1 MKEEEMEVRVRV
13 PAPLKKLA
21 EERDVIKAQGKTV
34 EEVLRWLTE
43 TYPGLKKMI
52 CDEQGRVRRFIN
64 IYVNDEDIRFIQNL
78 ETPLK
83 EGDQISIVPA
93 IAGGS
98 PLKREGALIFAPKF
112 MTGAFKTVKAFKDW
126 LIIKAKKEG
135 SEISVEET
143 HQLLQKKEPIV
154 LLDIREKE
162 EIAVGY
168 IEGATFL
175 PQGLLSEKVE
185 NLLPD
190 KDVPVVIYCT
200 GGIRS
205 LAAAKLMKEK
215 GYTHVFSMAKGIN
228 EWKAAGCEVVSD
240 SELTPDQLTR
250 YSRHLMLKEV
260 GMEGQIQLLKAKVLL
275 VGAGGLGCPAALYL
289 AAAGVGTL
297 GIVDSDKVDLTNLQR
312 QVLHGLADVGRPK
325 TESAKE
331 AIRRINPGVKVVTYQ
346 ERLTPQNALEIFQKY
361 DLIIDGS
368 DNFPTKYLV
377 NDASFLTGKPY
388 IYGGVFQF
396 EGQAS
401 VFFPKEGGPCL
412 RCLFP
417 EPPPPGLVPS

>member
-1 MKEEEMEVRVRV
+1 
-13 PAPLKKLA
+13 LL
-21 EERDVIKAQGKTV
+21 
-34 EEVLRWLTE
+34 
-43 TYPGLKKMI
+43 
-52 CDEQGRVRRFIN
+52 
-64 IYVNDEDIRFIQNL
+64 L
-78 ETPLK
+78 ET
-83 EGDQISIVPA
+83 E
-93 IAGGS
+93 
-98 PLKREGALIFAPKF
+98 KREGEHMKIGTLRT
-112 MTGAFKTVKAFKDW
+112 MKAFKDW
-126 LIIKAKKEG
+126 FIIKAKNEG
-135 SEISVEET
+135 SEISVEKT
-143 HQLLQKKEPIV
+143 HELLQRKEPVV

-162 EIAVGY
+162 EIALGF
-168 IEGATFL
+168 IEGSTFL
-175 PQGLLSEKVE
+175 SQGLLNEKVE

-190 KDVPVVIYCT
+190 KDVPVVVYCA

-228 EWKAAGCEVVSD
+228 GWKAAGYDVVSD
-240 SELTPDQLTR
+240 SELTPDQLSR
-250 YSRHLMLKEV
+250 YSRHLLLKDV
-260 GMEGQIQLLKAKVLL
+260 GMEGQIRLLNAKVLL

-331 AIRRINPGVKVVTYQ
+331 AIHRINPDVKVVTYQ

-377 NDASFLTGKPY
+377 NDASFFTKKPY

-401 VFFPKEGGPCL
+401 IFFPKDGGPCL

>member
-1 MKEEEMEVRVRV
+1 MNVGT
-13 PAPLKKLA
+13 LKT
-21 EERDVIKAQGKTV
+21 I
-34 EEVLRWLTE
+34 
-43 TYPGLKKMI
+43 
-52 CDEQGRVRRFIN
+52 
-64 IYVNDEDIRFIQNL
+64 
-78 ETPLK
+78 
-83 EGDQISIVPA
+83 
-93 IAGGS
+93 
-98 PLKREGALIFAPKF
+98 
-112 MTGAFKTVKAFKDW
+112 KAFKDW
-126 LIIKAKKEG
+126 FIIKAKREG
-135 SEISVEET
+135 SEISVVET

-162 EIAVGY
+162 EIALGY
-168 IEGATFL
+168 IEGTAFL

-190 KDVPVVIYCT
+190 KNIPVVVYCA

-205 LAAAKLMKEK
+205 LAAAKLMKER

-228 EWKAAGCEVVSD
+228 GWREAGYEVVSD

-260 GMEGQIQLLKAKVLL
+260 GIEGQVQLLRAKVLL
-275 VGAGGLGCPAALYL
+275 IGAGGLGCPAALYL

-297 GIVDSDKVDLTNLQR
+297 GIIDSDKVDLTNLQR
-312 QVLHGLADVGRPK
+312 QILHGSTDVGRLK

-331 AIRRINPGVKVVTYQ
+331 AIHRINPDVKVVTYP
-346 ERLTPQNALEIFQKY
+346 ERLTTQNALEIFKDY
-361 DLIIDGS
+361 DIILDGS

-377 NDASFLTGKPY
+377 NDASFFTGKPY

>member
-1 MKEEEMEVRVRV
+1 MKIGT
-13 PAPLKKLA
+13 LKT
-21 EERDVIKAQGKTV
+21 I
-34 EEVLRWLTE
+34 
-43 TYPGLKKMI
+43 
-52 CDEQGRVRRFIN
+52 
-64 IYVNDEDIRFIQNL
+64 
-78 ETPLK
+78 
-83 EGDQISIVPA
+83 
-93 IAGGS
+93 
-98 PLKREGALIFAPKF
+98 
-112 MTGAFKTVKAFKDW
+112 KAFKDW
-126 LIIKAKKEG
+126 FIIKAKKEG

-143 HQLLQKKEPIV
+143 HQLLEKKEPVV

-162 EIAVGY
+162 EIALEY
-168 IEGATFL
+168 IDGATFL
-175 PQGLLSEKVE
+175 PQGFLNEKVE

-190 KDVPVVIYCT
+190 KNIPVVVYCA

-215 GYTHVFSMAKGIN
+215 GYTNVFSMAKGIN
-228 EWKAAGCEVVSD
+228 GWMEAGYEVVSD

-260 GMEGQIQLLKAKVLL
+260 GMEGQLQLLKAKVLL
-275 VGAGGLGCPAALYL
+275 IGAGGLGCPAALYL

-297 GIVDSDKVDLTNLQR
+297 GIIDSDKVDLTNLQR
-312 QVLHGLADVGRPK
+312 QILHGLADVGRPK

-331 AIRRINPGVKVVTYQ
+331 AIHRINPDVKVLTYQ
-346 ERLTPQNALEIFQKY
+346 ERLTPQNALEIFQEY

-377 NDASFLTGKPY
+377 NDASFFTGKPY

>member
-1 MKEEEMEVRVRV
+1 MK
-13 PAPLKKLA
+13 
-21 EERDVIKAQGKTV
+21 IGTWKT
-34 EEVLRWLTE
+34 
-43 TYPGLKKMI
+43 I
-52 CDEQGRVRRFIN
+52 
-64 IYVNDEDIRFIQNL
+64 
-78 ETPLK
+78 
-83 EGDQISIVPA
+83 
-93 IAGGS
+93 
-98 PLKREGALIFAPKF
+98 
-112 MTGAFKTVKAFKDW
+112 KAFKDW
-126 LIIKAKKEG
+126 FIIKAKKEG

-162 EIAVGY
+162 EIALGY
-168 IEGATFL
+168 IEGTAFL

-190 KDVPVVIYCT
+190 KNVPVVVYCA

-205 LAAAKLMKEK
+205 LAAAKLMKER

-228 EWKAAGCEVVSD
+228 GWREAGYEVVSD

-260 GMEGQIQLLKAKVLL
+260 GMEGQVQLLRAKVLL
-275 VGAGGLGCPAALYL
+275 IGAGGLGCPAALYL

-297 GIVDSDKVDLTNLQR
+297 GIIDSDKVDLTNLQR
-312 QVLHGLADVGRPK
+312 QILHGSADVGRLK

-331 AIRRINPGVKVVTYQ
+331 AIHRINPEVKVVTYP
-346 ERLTPQNALEIFQKY
+346 ERLTTQNALEIFKDY
-361 DLIIDGS
+361 DIILDGS

-377 NDASFLTGKPY
+377 NDASFFTGKPY

>member
-1 MKEEEMEVRVRV
+1 MKM
-13 PAPLKKLA
+13 
-21 EERDVIKAQGKTV
+21 GTWKT
-34 EEVLRWLTE
+34 
-43 TYPGLKKMI
+43 I
-52 CDEQGRVRRFIN
+52 
-64 IYVNDEDIRFIQNL
+64 
-78 ETPLK
+78 
-83 EGDQISIVPA
+83 
-93 IAGGS
+93 
-98 PLKREGALIFAPKF
+98 
-112 MTGAFKTVKAFKDW
+112 KAFKDW
-126 LIIKAKKEG
+126 FIIKAKKEG

-162 EIAVGY
+162 EIALGY
-168 IEGATFL
+168 INGTVFL
-175 PQGLLSEKVE
+175 PQGFLSEKVK

-190 KDVPVVIYCT
+190 KNVPVVVYCA

-205 LAAAKLMKEK
+205 LAAAKLMREK
-215 GYTHVFSMAKGIN
+215 GYMNVFSMAKGIDG
-228 EWKAAGCEVVSD
+228 WRAAGYEVMSD

-250 YSRHLMLKEV
+250 YSRHLMLPEV
-260 GMEGQIQLLKAKVLL
+260 GIEGQIQLLKARVLL

-297 GIVDSDKVDLTNLQR
+297 GIIDSDRVDLSNLQR
-312 QVLHGLADVGRPK
+312 QILHGLADVGRPK

-331 AIRRINPGVKVVTYQ
+331 AIRRINPDVKVVTYT
-346 ERLTPQNALEIFQKY
+346 ERLTPQNALEIFQEY

-377 NDASFLTGKPY
+377 NDASFFTGKPY